1 MQGEYSGKCEEK
13 ENQKYKPGIRI
24 SNEKKKRKVTGRLK
38 FKFMLLAAMI

>member
-24 SNEKKKRKVTGRLK
+24 SNEKKKKKSNGKTK
-38 FKFMLLAAMI
+38 I